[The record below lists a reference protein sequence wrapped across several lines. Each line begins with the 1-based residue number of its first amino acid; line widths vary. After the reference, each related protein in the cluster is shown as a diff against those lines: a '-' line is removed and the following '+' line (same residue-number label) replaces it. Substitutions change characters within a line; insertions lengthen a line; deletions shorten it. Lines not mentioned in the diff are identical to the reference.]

1 MDTHQTRGVISRGG
15 FDETFRRI
23 YKDDP
28 ASLCVQRARY
38 EAALQGFEDHFGDR
52 DVRLFSTPGR
62 TEVGGNHTDHNA
74 GHVLAASVDLDVLAV
89 AAPNGSVLVRIWSE
103 GYGPIECSTL
113 DLTIDESRFFTSGA
127 IVTGVLRGLLDRG
140 FAVGGF
146 DAYMTSNVLPGSGL
160 SSSAAFEVCV
170 ATILNH
176 LYDDGR
182 VDDVTLAKVSQFAEN
197 DFFGKPCGLMD
208 QTTCAVGGF
217 VTIDFEDFENPG
229 IEKVPFEFG
238 ASGYSLCVVDTGGDH
253 ADLNDDYA
261 ALEHE
266 MKSVARALGA
276 DVLRRTSKKAVLENL
291 ASLRGQVN
299 DRAILRAI
307 HFFDDD
313 EKVLQQV
320 DALQTGDFGRFMD
333 LIVAS
338 GLSSF
343 MYCQNIYA
351 NAHWQVQGLSIAL
364 AVSENVLRGRGAW
377 RVHGGGFAGTIQ
389 SFVPDDLLPAYRA
402 AMVAVF
408 GEKSFYELMV
418 RPCGTMEIVPTEPK
432 EKE

>member
-1 MDTHQTRGVISRGG
+1 MNAHSIGEALVQGR
-15 FDETFRRI
+15 FDPTFRRI
-23 YKDDP
+23 YKDNVD
-28 ASLCVQRARY
+28 SLHYQRERYIAAVQEFENRFGSG
-38 EAALQGFEDHFGDR
+38 EA
-52 DVRLFSTPGR
+52 RLFSTPGR

-89 AAPNGSVLVRIWSE
+89 AAKNGSDRVRVWSD
-103 GYGPIECSTL
+103 GYGMIEVSTL
-113 DLTIDESRFFTSGA
+113 DLSIDESRFYTSGS
-127 IVTGVLRGLLDRG
+127 ILTGVLRGLLDLG

-146 DAYMTSNVLPGSGL
+146 DAFVTSDVLRGSGL
-160 SSSAAFEVCV
+160 SSSAAFEVCMV
-170 ATILNH
+170 TVLNH
-176 LYDDGR
+176 LYNDGA
-182 VDDVTLAKVSQFAEN
+182 VDDVTCARIAQFAEN
-197 DFFGKPCGLMD
+197 DYFGKPCGLMD

-217 VTIDFEDFENPG
+217 VTIDFEDFVNPG
-229 IEKVPFEFG
+229 IVKVPFEF
-238 ASGYSLCVVDTGGDH
+238 ARSGYTLCVVDTGGDH
-253 ADLNDDYA
+253 ADLNEDYT

-276 DVLRRTSKKAVLENL
+276 DVLRRTSKKAVLDNL
-291 ASLRGQVN
+291 ATLRGQVN

-320 DALQTGDFGRFMD
+320 DALNDGDFGRFME
-333 LIVAS
+333 LIIAS

-343 MYCQNIYA
+343 MYCQNVYA
-351 NAHWQVQGLSIAL
+351 NCHWEKQGLSVAL
-364 AVSENVLRGRGAW
+364 AISENVLRGRGAW

-389 SFVPDDLLPAYRA
+389 SFVPEALLPEYRA

-418 RPCGTMEIVPTEPK
+418 RPCGTMEIVASA
-432 EKE
+432 